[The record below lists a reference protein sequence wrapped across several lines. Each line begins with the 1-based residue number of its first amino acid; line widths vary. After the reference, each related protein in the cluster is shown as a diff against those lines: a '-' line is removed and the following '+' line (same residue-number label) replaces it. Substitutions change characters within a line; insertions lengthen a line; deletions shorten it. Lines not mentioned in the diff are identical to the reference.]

1 MAMSHCGV
9 TTLDDE
15 ETEPVSTLELYA
27 PTMAQDIIIKI
38 PLHMTTMIYDYF
50 HVVTVSL
57 KLMWFQHKSV
67 VFQL

>member
-1 MAMSHCGV
+1 MSHCGV

-38 PLHMTTMIYDYF
+38 PLQMTTMIYDYF

>member
-9 TTLDDE
+9 TTLHEE
-15 ETEPVSTLELYA
+15 ETDPVSTLELYA
-27 PTMAQDIIIKI
+27 PTFMGTRHHYKNSFANDN
-38 PLHMTTMIYDYF
+38 YDNF

-67 VFQL
+67 VFQV